1 MKKFLAIA
9 LAVVMMMALAVPA
22 FAAETVTKNNGSA
35 TISVSGTYTDG
46 NAAPD
51 VISVGIAWDA
61 MTFTY
66 TEGSA
71 GTWKPDTHSYEG
83 TTTGGWSTD
92 TATITVTN
100 HSNVAV
106 TATLAWAQNSDL
118 TGTITGTFTETSGT
132 ADDKILELAS
142 AAEGESLNNVD
153 KAPTASAEFGI
164 SGDAITAN
172 ATLGTITVT
181 IATVTATN

>member
-1 MKKFLAIA
+1 MKKIFALI
-9 LAVVMMMALAVPA
+9 LAVMMIATMSVTA
-22 FAAETVTKNNGSA
+22 FAAETVTTDGDKVDITVN
-35 TISVSGTYTDG
+35 GTYTPSTG
-46 NAAPD
+46 AGEK
-51 VISVGIAWDA
+51 ISVLVEWDA

-71 GTWKPDTHSYEG
+71 GTWNPETHSYDG
-83 TTTGGWSTD
+83 TTNGGWSTD

-106 TATLAWAQNSDL
+106 TATLAWAKNTAL
-118 TGTITGTFTETSGT
+118 TGNITGTFTETSGT
-132 ADDKILELAS
+132 ADDKVLELAS

-181 IATVTATN
+181 IAKAN